1 MVGRT
6 GFTVSS
12 FTIGWYGVGGL
23 MGLLAGPIAAVV
35 FKRTLGG
42 RSDRRADAT

>member
-23 MGLLAGPIAAVV
+23 IGLLAGPIASVV